1 MNLFLQEKR
10 RRHSFARNQ
19 LNEIPTELSMTSRM
33 SFFNDRILQPEGIFD
48 NLSLVM
54 RAMLVFY
61 LGSSPLHLR
70 FDSDYFL
77 SPVLTPEDL
86 LQDFPPTFFLTGEKD
101 PFVDDTLIFS
111 SKLRTALRKNGKHGV
126 RVKILEGISHGF
138 LLMPA
143 ILPMAV
149 EATKLSGEWLK
160 ELFDQGSDWNSLER
174 VDQVDLVRKRRHE
187 TFSI

>member
-1 MNLFLQEKR
+1 
-10 RRHSFARNQ
+10 
-19 LNEIPTELSMTSRM
+19 
-33 SFFNDRILQPEGIFD
+33 
-48 NLSLVM
+48 
-54 RAMLVFY
+54 MLVLY

-77 SPVLTPEDL
+77 SPVLTPQEL

-111 SKLRTALRKNGKHGV
+111 SKLRTAFKNNGKKPRGV

-138 LLMPA
+138 LLMSSL
-143 ILPMAV
+143 LPTAV

-160 ELFDQGSDWNSLER
+160 ELFNQGEVWRSLER

-187 TFSI
+187 IHSASRSR

>member
-1 MNLFLQEKR
+1 
-10 RRHSFARNQ
+10 
-19 LNEIPTELSMTSRM
+19 
-33 SFFNDRILQPEGIFD
+33 
-48 NLSLVM
+48 M
-54 RAMLVFY
+54 RAMLVLY

-77 SPVLTPEDL
+77 SPVLTPEEL
-86 LQDFPPTFFLTGEKD
+86 LKDFPPTFFLTGEKD

-111 SKLRTALRKNGKHGV
+111 SKLRTALRKNGKKARGV

-138 LLMPA
+138 LLMSA

-160 ELFDQGSDWNSLER
+160 ELFNQDPDWPSLER
-174 VDQVDLVRKRRHE
+174 VDQVDLVRRRRHE
-187 TFSI
+187 MHSASRSR

>member
-1 MNLFLQEKR
+1 
-10 RRHSFARNQ
+10 
-19 LNEIPTELSMTSRM
+19 
-33 SFFNDRILQPEGIFD
+33 
-48 NLSLVM
+48 M
-54 RAMLVFY
+54 RAMLVLY

-77 SPVLTPEDL
+77 SPVLTPEEL
-86 LQDFPPTFFLTGEKD
+86 LKDFPPTFFLTGEKD

-111 SKLRTALRKNGKHGV
+111 SKLRTALTKNGKKAQGV

-138 LLMPA
+138 LLMSA

-160 ELFDQGSDWNSLER
+160 ELFNQGSEWPTPER

-187 TFSI
+187 MHSASRNM